1 MFRVV
6 CGSDIC
12 KNIAEDYLNACV
24 CGTENGI
31 EANEN
36 TFFLLLAFH
45 FYLSIFSFLL
55 FWSMSSYSS
64 HLNAYEKKLFIIVL
78 SIRSFIFFPPSA
90 PKKASFTST
99 WNDERETLWKW
110 IFNRHLKNENVLCD
124 LNWNV
129 FPRKREHESVLSL
142 PFVTTYF
149 LSFLV
154 LSVPLCSRF
163 IEINT

>member
-24 CGTENGI
+24 CGTENEI

-78 SIRSFIFFPPSA
+78 SIRSFIFFLPQRQKKLLLHRHETTNAKRFENEFLTVIWKMKMFYVTKIEMFFLESA
-90 PKKASFTST
+90 ST
-99 WNDERETLWKW
+99 RACCHCHLL
-110 IFNRHLKNENVLCD
+110 RHISYH
-124 LNWNV
+124 
-129 FPRKREHESVLSL
+129 F
-142 PFVTTYF
+142 
-149 LSFLV
+149 
-154 LSVPLCSRF
+154 
-163 IEINT
+163 